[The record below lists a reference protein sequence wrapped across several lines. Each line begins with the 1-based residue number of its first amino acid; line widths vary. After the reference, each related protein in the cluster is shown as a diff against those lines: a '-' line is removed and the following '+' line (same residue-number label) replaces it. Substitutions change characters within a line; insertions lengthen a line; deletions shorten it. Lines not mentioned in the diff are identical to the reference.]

1 MSDSL
6 QDLESR
12 RADLF
17 KQIAALG
24 DLRSGSISDTSGRCG
39 KPNCRCHK
47 PGNPVHGPNPR
58 FTYKDRGKTVT
69 ESLPTPAAHKKAERE
84 IAEFRRFEQ
93 LIRTF
98 IEVNAKICRARSAE
112 GKPVSQEKKRR
123 QRPAKRPPV
132 N

>member
-12 RADLF
+12 RADLLR
-17 KQIAALG
+17 QIAVLG

-58 FTYKDRGKTVT
+58 LTYKDQGKTIT
-69 ESLPTPAAHKKAERE
+69 ESLPTPSAHNKAERG
-84 IAEFRRFEQ
+84 ITEFRRFEQ
-93 LIRTF
+93 LIRAF
-98 IEVNAKICRARSAE
+98 IEVNA
-112 GKPVSQEKKRR
+112 
-123 QRPAKRPPV
+123 
-132 N
+132 